1 MMIYFRSSQEI
12 NQTSVTEINSHH
24 PRYQGDEMKLCKRFY
39 IINISILSF
48 SFQCHT
54 LLLS

>member
-1 MMIYFRSSQEI
+1 MMIYFPSSQEI

-39 IINISILSF
+39 IIN
-48 SFQCHT
+48 
-54 LLLS
+54 